1 MADTTYTD
9 NTTPFVNAEWL
20 NEVNSL
26 VHTIFGTPSIATQ
39 VFDINASGDVSVLD
53 TAGGTALFLDV
64 STNQLQLGKG
74 LATETVSL
82 ELGTERTGDGGC
94 NIDLVGDATYTD
106 YSLRLTRLNAGINAE
121 SRLDHRGTGALVL
134 KVRDAGS
141 LILQTNNTTALTV
154 DASQDVGL
162 GIATPDSKLHV
173 WRSTAGAVTAAA
185 ETAITIENSIN
196 ACISFLTGSASIGG
210 LLFGTAA
217 DNDAGGV
224 LYDNN
229 ANNLSFRVEAVISA
243 QLDDDATA
251 GNTRLLIYDVDNAT
265 LGRVSV
271 GAADSGGAGYKLLR
285 ILN

>member
-1 MADTTYTD
+1 M
-9 NTTPFVNAEWL
+9 
-20 NEVNSL
+20 
-26 VHTIFGTPSIATQ
+26 
-39 VFDINASGDVSVLD
+39 
-53 TAGGTALFLDV
+53 
-64 STNQLQLGKG
+64 
-74 LATETVSL
+74 
-82 ELGTERTGDGGC
+82 
-94 NIDLVGDATYTD
+94 
-106 YSLRLTRLNAGINAE
+106 
-121 SRLDHRGTGALVL
+121 
-134 KVRDAGS
+134 
-141 LILQTNNTTALTV
+141 
-154 DASQDVGL
+154 GL

-196 ACISFLTGSASIGG
+196 AYISFLTGSASIGG